1 MADDKTNKQADDKVP
16 TTKKQ
21 ADAAVKEATDADKA
35 AAEQQKRIEEL
46 EAKLAEAE
54 AREKATDKLEAA
66 AKKVTKVADANS
78 ADGDTIQCLL
88 RRKGG
93 TKVTFGHNRAT
104 QKTYHFKPI
113 DDSDDRSPHIC
124 NVDDPEHADRLLSIR
139 ESYRLYRGDSG
150 YVDKIEVTR
159 GANTDEGAF
168 INKFDDILS
177 IDFETAE
184 NDTVKD
190 WAKEVLGLTPSHT
203 AKIREK
209 AASLDVIEKKGDNM
223 NELLRKIGQAMQEE
237 ERAASEQASKD
248 K

>member
-1 MADDKTNKQADDKVP
+1 MADDKTDKQDDKALA
-16 TTKKQ
+16 TKKQ
-21 ADAAVKEATDADKA
+21 ADAAVKQSAEENKA
-35 AAEQQKRIEEL
+35 MAEQQAKIKEL

-78 ADGDTIQCLL
+78 GDGYTIQCLL

-113 DDSDDRSPHIC
+113 DESDDQSPHIC
-124 NVDDPEHADRLLSIR
+124 NVDDEDHADRLLSIR

-184 NDTVKD
+184 NDTVAD
-190 WAKEVLGLTPSHT
+190 WAKEVLNLTPAHS

-209 AASLDVIEKKGDNM
+209 AASLNVKPAKGDNM
-223 NELLRKIGQAMQEE
+223 NEILRKIGQAMQEE
-237 ERAASEQASKD
+237 ERAASEQASKG

>member
-1 MADDKTNKQADDKVP
+1 MADDKTDKQDDKALA
-16 TTKKQ
+16 TKKQ
-21 ADAAVKEATDADKA
+21 ADAAVKESTDADKA

-78 ADGDTIQCLL
+78 GDGDTIQCLL

-113 DDSDDRSPHIC
+113 DESDDQSPHIC
-124 NVDDPEHADRLLSIR
+124 NVDDEDHADRLLSIR

-184 NDTVKD
+184 NDTVAG
-190 WAKEVLGLTPSHT
+190 WAKEVLNLTPAHS

-209 AASLDVIEKKGDNM
+209 AASLDVKPAKGDNM
-223 NELLRKIGQAMQEE
+223 NEILRKIGQAMQEE
-237 ERAASEQASKD
+237 ERAASEQASKG